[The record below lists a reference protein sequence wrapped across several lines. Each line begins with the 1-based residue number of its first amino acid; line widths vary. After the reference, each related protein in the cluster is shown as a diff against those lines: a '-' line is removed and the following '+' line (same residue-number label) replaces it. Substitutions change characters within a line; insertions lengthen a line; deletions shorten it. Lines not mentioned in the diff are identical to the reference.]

1 MVDHA
6 LGPLFQFLS
15 RCCPHRKNK
24 NKNKSDITNQHK
36 MKLPDRGRIDSPS
49 LPPHTKVKKKKKK

>member
-1 MVDHA
+1 MRSA
-6 LGPLFQFLS
+6 LFFNSSLVAA
-15 RCCPHRKNK
+15 HRKNK
-24 NKNKSDITNQHK
+24 NKINPITNQHK